1 MLAPPNPALTT
12 QAPLRTCAQSPG
24 MCPPIQTSAAGEA
37 SISSGSSPV
46 SVPSRRLI
54 KRHVR
59 QHDDDVRAAA
69 RIAGIWRAAASAA
82 EVISNGANALFS
94 TM

>member
-24 MCPPIQTSAAGEA
+24 MCPPIQTSAAGEV

-46 SVPSRRLI
+46 SVPS
-54 KRHVR
+54 
-59 QHDDDVRAAA
+59 AA
-69 RIAGIWRAAASAA
+69 
-82 EVISNGANALFS
+82 
-94 TM
+94 